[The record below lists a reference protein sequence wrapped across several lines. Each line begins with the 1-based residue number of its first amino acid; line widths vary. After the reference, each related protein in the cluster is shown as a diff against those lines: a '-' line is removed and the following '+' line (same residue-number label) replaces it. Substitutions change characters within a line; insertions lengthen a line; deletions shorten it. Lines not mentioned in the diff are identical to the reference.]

1 MTQCVRRIMESPR
14 RIIKRYENR
23 KLYDTT
29 GKRYLRLEDV
39 SALIRSGCEI
49 QVIDNATG
57 SDVTAP
63 TLARIVGETGG
74 SSGPALSTEVL
85 LDLVRWGGRVVTVS
99 REQLERQLERLID
112 SALERIGT
120 VREARESM
128 AALTA
133 RIEQLEGL
141 LRELRQARAVTA
153 EKTPAGDTRRR
164 RQSPVPAKL
173 SVPGRPKGGGE

>member
-1 MTQCVRRIMESPR
+1 MERPP

-23 KLYDTT
+23 KLYDTAD
-29 GKRYLRLEDV
+29 KRYVRLEDI
-39 SALIRSGCEI
+39 SALIRGGCKI

-63 TLARIVGETGG
+63 TLARIVSETSGA
-74 SSGPALSTEVL
+74 SGPALSTEVL
-85 LDLVRWGGRVVTVS
+85 LDLVRWGGRVVTLS

-141 LRELRQARAVTA
+141 LKEVRQARAVTA
-153 EKTPAGDTRRR
+153 EKKPAGDTRRR
-164 RQSPVPAKL
+164 RQSRVPVRSSA
-173 SVPGRPKGGGE
+173 PGRPKGGGR